1 MRFRFFQPWRLVTL
15 AGDIVP
21 TAKRRQMMQAVRR
34 HGTDIEIAVRRAV
47 TRLGQRSRANAA
59 TLPGRPDLSNQ
70 REKWAIFVHGCFW
83 HGHRNCRK
91 TKGGEAG
98 RIPVAN
104 KTFWE
109 EKISTNRTRDARMA
123 QELRRIG
130 YRVLTVWECDVKN
143 AVRLERK
150 LTAFFTARTE
160 SERRA
165 RKKDG
170 AHGKLT
176 PSRRRPVRRHRRS

>member
-1 MRFRFFQPWRLVTL
+1 M

-34 HGTDIEIAVRRAV
+34 HGTGIEIAVRRAV
-47 TRLGQRSRANAA
+47 TRLGHRSRANAA

-83 HGHRNCRK
+83 HGHRNCRR
-91 TKGGEAG
+91 TKGGKAG

-104 KTFWE
+104 NAFWE
-109 EKISTNRTRDARMA
+109 EKISTNRIRDARKA

-150 LTAFFTARTE
+150 LTAFFTAGTA
-160 SERRA
+160 SKRRA
-165 RKKDG
+165 RTKDA
-170 AHGKLT
+170 AHGKLS
-176 PSRRRPVRRHRRS
+176 PPRRRSVRRNRRP

>member
-1 MRFRFFQPWRLVTL
+1 
-15 AGDIVP
+15 
-21 TAKRRQMMQAVRR
+21 
-34 HGTDIEIAVRRAV
+34 VRRAV
-47 TRLGQRSRANAA
+47 GRLGHRSRPNVS
-59 TLPGRPDLSNQ
+59 TLPGSPDLSNQ
-70 REKWAIFVHGCFW
+70 GKKWAIFVHGCFW
-83 HGHRNCRK
+83 HGHRNCSK
-91 TKGGEAG
+91 TKGGKAG

-109 EKISTNRTRDARMA
+109 EKISTNRTRDARKA

-150 LTAFFTARTE
+150 LTAFLTACSD

-165 RKKDG
+165 RTKDG

-176 PSRRRPVRRHRRS
+176 PSRRRLVRRNRRA

>member
-1 MRFRFFQPWRLVTL
+1 MND
-15 AGDIVP
+15 DIVSP
-21 TAKRRQMMQAVRR
+21 SKRRQMMQAVRR
-34 HGTDIEIAVRRAV
+34 QGTAIEIAVRRAV
-47 TRLGQRSRANAA
+47 TRLGHHSRANAA

-83 HGHRNCRK
+83 HGHRNCRR
-91 TKGGEAG
+91 TKGGETG

-109 EKISTNRTRDARMA
+109 EKISTNRTRDARKA

-165 RKKDG
+165 STKDG

-176 PSRRRPVRRHRRS
+176 PSRRRPVRRDRRS

>member
-1 MRFRFFQPWRLVTL
+1 MTKHVVS
-15 AGDIVP
+15 A
-21 TAKRRQMMQAVRR
+21 AKRRQMMQSVRR
-34 HGTDIEIAVRRAV
+34 KGTDIELAVRRSVA
-47 TRLGQRSRANAA
+47 RLGHRSQANAA
-59 TLPGRPDLSNQ
+59 NLPGRPDLSNH

-83 HGHRNCRK
+83 HGHRNCPK
-91 TKGGEAG
+91 TKGGKAG

-109 EKISTNRTRDARMA
+109 EKISTNRTRDARKA

-150 LTAFFTARTE
+150 LTAFFTARSD

-165 RKKDG
+165 RTKDG

-176 PSRRRPVRRHRRS
+176 LSRRRPVRRYRRS

>member
-1 MRFRFFQPWRLVTL
+1 LD
-15 AGDIVP
+15 GDIVP
-21 TAKRRQMMQAVRR
+21 TKKRRQMMQAVRR
-34 HGTDIEIAVRRAV
+34 QGTDIEVAVRRAV
-47 TRLGQRSRANAA
+47 ARLGYRSRANAGS
-59 TLPGRPDLSNQ
+59 LPGRPDLSNQ
-70 REKWAIFVHGCFW
+70 RQKWAIFVHGCFW
-83 HGHRNCRK
+83 HGHRNCHK

-109 EKISTNRTRDARMA
+109 EKISTNRTRDARKA

-150 LTAFFTARTE
+150 LIAFFTAHTA
-160 SERRA
+160 SKRRA
-165 RKKDG
+165 RTKDG

-176 PSRRRPVRRHRRS
+176 PTRRRPVRRNRRS

>member
-1 MRFRFFQPWRLVTL
+1 MTT
-15 AGDIVP
+15 DIVSP
-21 TAKRRQMMQAVRR
+21 AKRRQMMQAVRR

-47 TRLGQRSRANAA
+47 SRLGRHSRANSAA
-59 TLPGRPDLSNQ
+59 LPGRPDLSNQ

-83 HGHRNCRK
+83 HGHRNCRR
-91 TKGGEAG
+91 TKGGAAG

-109 EKISTNRTRDARMA
+109 EKISTNRTRDARKA
-123 QELRRIG
+123 QDLRRIG
-130 YRVLTVWECDVKN
+130 YQVLTVWECDVKN

-150 LTAFFTARTE
+150 LTAFFTAYTVPERGART
-160 SERRA
+160 
-165 RKKDG
+165 KDG

-176 PSRRRPVRRHRRS
+176 PSRRRPVRRNRRS

>member
-1 MRFRFFQPWRLVTL
+1 MTT
-15 AGDIVP
+15 DIVSSV
-21 TAKRRQMMQAVRR
+21 KRRQMMQAVRR
-34 HGTDIEIAVRRAV
+34 HGTDIEIAVRLAV
-47 TRLGQRSRANAA
+47 TRLGHHARANAA

-91 TKGGEAG
+91 TKGGGAG

-109 EKISTNRTRDARMA
+109 EKISTNRTRDARKA

-150 LTAFFTARTE
+150 LTAFFTARTA

-165 RKKDG
+165 RTKDS

-176 PSRRRPVRRHRRS
+176 PSRRRPVRRDRRS

>member
-1 MRFRFFQPWRLVTL
+1 MASDLVSKL
-15 AGDIVP
+15 
-21 TAKRRQMMQAVRR
+21 KRRQMMQAVRQ
-34 HGTDIEIAVRRAV
+34 HGTAIELAVRGAV
-47 TRLGQRSRANAA
+47 ARLGHRSRANSA

-91 TKGGEAG
+91 TKGGNAG

-109 EKISTNRTRDARMA
+109 EKISTNRKRDARKS
-123 QELRRIG
+123 QELRRVG
-130 YRVLTVWECDVKN
+130 YRVLTVWECEVNN

-150 LTAFFTARTE
+150 LAIFFTAGTSRRRT
-160 SERRA
+160 A
-165 RKKDG
+165 KAKDST
-170 AHGKLT
+170 HGKLS
-176 PSRRRPVRRHRRS
+176 PSRRRPVRRHRRP